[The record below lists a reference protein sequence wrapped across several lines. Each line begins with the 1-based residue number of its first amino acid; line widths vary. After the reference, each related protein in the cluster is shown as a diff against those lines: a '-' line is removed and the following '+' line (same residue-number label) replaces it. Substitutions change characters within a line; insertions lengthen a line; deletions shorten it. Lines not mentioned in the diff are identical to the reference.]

1 MNSEAFITCAVTGAG
16 DTTVR
21 SAHVPVTPDAIAASA
36 IEAAHAGAAVVH
48 IHVRDPATRQGSRDV
63 ALYEAAVDQVRAADV
78 DVVINLTAGMGGD
91 LVLGGPESPLPLDS
105 AGTDMVGATERLAH
119 VAELRPEIC
128 TLDCGTMNF
137 AAGGDYVMANTPD
150 MLRAMAGQ
158 IQALGVRPELEV
170 FDYGQLVMVKDLID
184 EGLID
189 DPVLVQ
195 LCMGIRYGAP
205 DDPGSLLGLVSLL
218 PPGAVFSA
226 FSIGRMQLPYV
237 AMAVLAGGNVRV
249 GLEDNL
255 YVGPGEKATNRDLV
269 GRAVTIMEAMN
280 VRVLGAA
287 EVRER
292 LALQGRV
299 GDI

>member
-1 MNSEAFITCAVTGAG
+1 MNTEAFITCAVTGAG
-16 DTTVR
+16 DTTSR
-21 SAHVPVTPDAIAASA
+21 SPHVPVTPEQIAASA
-36 IEAAHAGAAVVH
+36 IEAARAGAAIAH
-48 IHVRDPATRQGSRDV
+48 IHVRDPETGQGSRDV
-63 ALYEAAVDQVRAADV
+63 SLYRRAVELIRDADV
-78 DVVINLTAGMGGD
+78 DVVLNLTAGMGGD
-91 LVLGGPESPLPLDS
+91 LVLGGPESPLALDDG
-105 AGTDMVGATERLAH
+105 ATDMVGATERLVH
-119 VAELRPEIC
+119 VAELAPEIC

-137 AAGGDYVMANTPD
+137 AAGGAYVMANTPE

-170 FDYGQLVMVKDLID
+170 FDYGQLVMVSDLIN

-189 DPVLVQ
+189 DPVMVQ

-205 DDPGSLLGLVSLL
+205 DDPSSLLGLVALL
-218 PPGAVFSA
+218 PAGTVFSA

-255 YVGPGEKATNRDLV
+255 YAGPGQQATNGELV
-269 GRAVTIMEAMN
+269 TRAVTILEAMN
-280 VRVLGAA
+280 VRVLGPI

-292 LALQGRV
+292 LALRQQ
-299 GDI
+299 